1 MIVFRNCD
9 VDVPF
14 FWESDRQPPARWHG
28 AGAGPA
34 QYTSSTPSASWA
46 EFLRHAG
53 ITDPAD
59 LAGIERAM
67 WAIEIPDSEPIAA
80 PLLPDRV
87 LKGDTRSYPACQAEA
102 DRLRAAGATRL
113 AAPCA
118 AIVGGSPSGWQSD
131 AGLHRARA
139 RDEVTI
145 VLFGPRPT
153 VVGWVASQP
162 GYPEPEILATV
173 SPL

>member
-14 FWESDRQPPARWHG
+14 FWESDRQPPARWHA
-28 AGAGPA
+28 AGDGPA
-34 QYTSSTPSASWA
+34 QYTSSTPSAAWA

-53 ITDPAD
+53 ISDPAD

-67 WAIEIPDSEPIAA
+67 WAIEIPDTEPAVT
-80 PLLPDRV
+80 PLLPDPV
-87 LKGDTRSYPACQAEA
+87 LTGDGTSYPACQAEA
-102 DRLRAAGATRL
+102 ARLRAAGATRL

-118 AIVGGSPSGWQSD
+118 AIIPGSPSGWHSD
-131 AGLHRARA
+131 AGLLPAPARG
-139 RDEVTI
+139 EVTI
-145 VLFGPRPT
+145 VLFGARPT
-153 VVGWVASQP
+153 LVGWIASQP

-173 SPL
+173 RSL